1 MKNGINPIMN
11 KPSNWIKDHQVT
23 AFFMVTFAI
32 SWGLGFSY
40 IAVSKGIFWLAPL
53 VPIAFCGP
61 ALAGIIISAL
71 SNTKPRQ
78 GTKRANWIA
87 FLVAWVVCVLVF
99 LANNT
104 FINHAPFSPIMFG
117 FTFVSVVPVAFVI
130 SMAYSRIPAV
140 KLYLASLIRLR
151 SVWGWFLLA
160 AVLNPSLVLLSI
172 LISYLLGRQLFTSHH
187 FPAAGFMLIDLIAI
201 KFLYQLLFFNAT
213 GEESGWRGFALP
225 RMQSLTSPL
234 VACLMIN
241 ILWSLWHLF
250 PWIAEGRPVFSLVY
264 WVQSYLELFAG
275 TVTLCWFYN
284 RSKGSI
290 LVAGI
295 AHAIANTAFWLFP
308 NLDWT
313 VFNWTVAAVALVMI
327 LTDRMWKKL
336 PSDHPA
342 VYQSPARLEP
352 IKDSVSTSIKLS
364 PE

>member
-1 MKNGINPIMN
+1 M
-11 KPSNWIKDHQVT
+11 
-23 AFFMVTFAI
+23 
-32 SWGLGFSY
+32 
-40 IAVSKGIFWLAPL
+40 
-53 VPIAFCGP
+53 
-61 ALAGIIISAL
+61 
-71 SNTKPRQ
+71 
-78 GTKRANWIA
+78 
-87 FLVAWVVCVLVF
+87 
-99 LANNT
+99 
-104 FINHAPFSPIMFG
+104 
-117 FTFVSVVPVAFVI
+117 
-130 SMAYSRIPAV
+130 
-140 KLYLASLIRLR
+140 
-151 SVWGWFLLA
+151 
-160 AVLNPSLVLLSI
+160 
-172 LISYLLGRQLFTSHH
+172 QL
-187 FPAAGFMLIDLIAI
+187 
-201 KFLYQLLFFNAT
+201 
-213 GEESGWRGFALP
+213 
-225 RMQSLTSPL
+225 LTSPL

-295 AHAIANTAFWLFP
+295 AHATANTAFWLFP

-352 IKDSVSTSIKLS
+352 IKDSVSTSMKLS